1 MGTAGLRIASNG
13 DQVVAAIQ
21 ARTGVLVEVI
31 SGEEE
36 GRLAYVAAK
45 AGLGMNEGSL
55 VVFDTGG
62 GSSQF
67 TFGHDASVDERF
79 SVDVGAVRYT
89 ERYRLD
95 HAVSPE
101 VLRDAMA
108 AISADLSRIEGRPIP
123 DALVAMGGAVTNITA
138 VRHGSPPMTPR
149 SFRARSSTARRSI
162 ARSSSTGRR
171 MPTRAAPSSACSQS
185 GRKSS
190 SPVPA
195 LSAPSWKSWASRASP
210 SATAACATVC
220 WPSVSELDGHVAP
233 RAEGPAEQDELF
245 TS

>member
-1 MGTAGLRIASNG
+1 M
-13 DQVVAAIQ
+13 
-21 ARTGVLVEVI
+21 I

-36 GRLAYVAAK
+36 GRLAYVATK
-45 AGLGMNEGSL
+45 AGLGLNKGSL

-101 VLRDAMA
+101 VLREAMA

-138 VRHGSPPMTPR
+138 VMHRLATYDPEVVQGTVLD
-149 SFRARSSTARRSI
+149 RARSI

-171 MPTRAAPSSACSQS
+171 MPTPAAPSSASSRS

-195 LSAPSWKSWASRASP
+195 SSVPSWRSWASRASP
-210 SATAACATVC
+210 SATAACATAC
-220 WPSVSELDGHVAP
+220 WPSVSEPDA
-233 RAEGPAEQDELF
+233 RALRDEALPNK
-245 TS
+245 TSFSLLTTRGM